1 MGGNEA
7 GRGRRTAGLSGQ
19 GMSGECVARPQLMT
33 TIGKRALGKVCKA
46 VTYIKFEPPLD
57 PPP

>member
-1 MGGNEA
+1 MGGNKAE
-7 GRGRRTAGLSGQ
+7 RGRRTAGWSGQ
-19 GMSGECVARPQLMT
+19 GMSGECVARPQQMT
-33 TIGKRALGKVCKA
+33 TIGKRELGKVCKA